1 MTNAEFAQQCAYFAS
16 RMASWAGDSLTLPE
30 ERNERV
36 RDWVMANFL
45 KDFRDR
51 LDFIERVWKKSGVVH
66 VDQRSAALD
75 EMVRLDQEMGGR

>member
-1 MTNAEFAQQCAYFAS
+1 MLSSPSSA
-16 RMASWAGDSLTLPE
+16 P
-30 ERNERV
+30 
-36 RDWVMANFL
+36 NFL